1 MATATWLLPGRPHAE
16 PVAAVLRALGSNGEQ
31 GLSETEAERR
41 LQSHGANSIT
51 SRGGKPAWL
60 KFLLQFNN
68 PLLITL
74 LVVGGVKLA
83 QGKPRDALVI
93 WSVTLINAVI
103 GFVQESK
110 AESAIAALARSV
122 QTEVEVVREG
132 VRRRLA
138 SQQLV
143 PGDLVRL
150 EAGARVPADLRL
162 VQSRNLHT
170 DESALTGES
179 LPVGKGTTHVEAEAP
194 LAERIGM
201 AYAGSFVTA
210 GQGLGL
216 VVATG
221 DATEMGRI
229 STALQEQVDL
239 ATPLTSKFARFSR
252 TLLKAILVVAILTF
266 VAGVVRG
273 RGAEEM
279 FDAAVALA
287 VGAIPEELPA
297 IVTIT
302 LAIGVHRMARRRAI
316 IRKLPAVEA
325 LGSTTVICSDKTGT
339 LTQNRMTVQHLY
351 GGGELVAIEELWPA
365 NGSFSNVALQETV
378 LAGLLC
384 NDARPSSQQGLVG
397 DPTET
402 ALLVAADAVGLDRQ
416 QALDRHPRRDAIPF
430 ESELQFMATLHGS
443 ERILLKG
450 SVEAVLQ
457 RCSRQLDAAGQP
469 QPLDGVAIEAAVAAM
484 AARGE
489 RVLAFAIGKADSAL
503 EQLEHHHVAADLDFL
518 GLQGM
523 LDPPRPEAIKAVA
536 ACQAAGI
543 RVKMITGDHLE
554 TARAIASQMGI
565 GRGVHA
571 ADRSGELPA
580 VDGRELAAL
589 APDAIA
595 SLVDRVDVFARVAP
609 AQKLQLVQALQA
621 NGEVV
626 AMTGD
631 GVNDAPALKQADIGI
646 AMGEGGTEVARQAA
660 DMLLTD
666 DNFATIEAAVE
677 EGRTVYLNL
686 RKTLAFVLPVNGGAS
701 MTILLSAVLGAPLP
715 ITALQVLWLNMI
727 TSLTMSIA
735 LAFEP
740 IAPQLMQQ
748 PPRPPAQP
756 LLTGSLVRRVLVVS
770 LFNWLVIYGLFFWSQ
785 QRSGDLALARTM
797 AIQGLVLAHLIYL
810 ASISQLRS
818 GLLALPRNGWRALGH
833 APAALWAIAATVL
846 VQSLFSQTQAMNSFF
861 STAPLN
867 LEQLLVC
874 ALPMLLMLPV
884 AWIGERI
891 DPTTGRSSPWAF
903 RHPQ

>member
-1 MATATWLLPGRPHAE
+1 MATASWLLPTHPHAE
-16 PVAAVLRALGSNGEQ
+16 PVARVLQALGSNGEL
-31 GLSETEAERR
+31 GLSEAEAERR

-60 KFLLQFNN
+60 RFALQFNN

-74 LVVGGVKLA
+74 LVVGSVKLA
-83 QGKPRDALVI
+83 QGHPRDALVI
-93 WSVTLINAVI
+93 WSVTVINAVI

-122 QTEVEVVREG
+122 QTEVEVVRSG
-132 VRRRLA
+132 VRHRLDSA
-138 SQQLV
+138 RLV

-150 EAGARVPADLRL
+150 EAGARIPADLRL
-162 VQSRNLHT
+162 LQSRNLHA
-170 DESALTGES
+170 DEAALTGES
-179 LPVGKGTTHVEAEAP
+179 LPVSKGTTAVEAGAP
-194 LAERIGM
+194 LAERVGM
-201 AYAGSFVTA
+201 AYAGTFVTA
-210 GQGLGL
+210 GQALGV
-216 VVATG
+216 VVASG
-221 DATEMGRI
+221 DHTEVGRI
-229 STALQEQVDL
+229 STSLQEQVDL
-239 ATPLTSKFARFSR
+239 STPLTRKFGRFSR
-252 TLLKAILVVAILTF
+252 TLLKAILVVAGLTF
-266 VAGVVRG
+266 VIGMVRG
-273 RGAEEM
+273 RGAEDM

-297 IVTIT
+297 VVTIT

-365 NGSFSNVALQETV
+365 NGSFGNVALQETV

-402 ALLVAADAVGLDRQ
+402 ALLVAADVAGIDRQ
-416 QALDRHPRRDAIPF
+416 QALERHPRRDAIPF
-430 ESELQFMATLHGS
+430 ESEQQFMATLHGS

-469 QPLDGVAIEAAVAAM
+469 QPLDGAAIEAAVAAM

-489 RVLAFAIGKADSAL
+489 RVLAFAIGQADPSL
-503 EQLEHHHVAADLDFL
+503 ELLEHHHVAANLDFL

-523 LDPPRPEAIKAVA
+523 LDPPRPEAIRAVA

-554 TARAIASQMGI
+554 TARTIAQQMGI
-565 GRGVHA
+565 GRGAQPVA
-571 ADRSGELPA
+571 AEPLLPVA
-580 VDGRELAAL
+580 IDGVALAAL
-589 APDAIA
+589 PPDAL
-595 SLVDRVDVFARVAP
+595 SELVDRVDVFARVAP

-621 NGEVV
+621 NGAVV

-646 AMGEGGTEVARQAA
+646 AMGGGGTEVARQAA

-666 DNFATIEAAVE
+666 DNFATIEAAIE
-677 EGRTVYLNL
+677 EGRSVYLNL

-701 MTILLSAVLGAPLP
+701 MTILLGALLATPLP

-727 TSLTMSIA
+727 CSLTMSIA

-740 IAPQLMQQ
+740 IAPGLMAQ
-748 PPRPPAQP
+748 PPRPPEQP
-756 LLTGSLVRRVLVVS
+756 LLTAALIRRVLVVS
-770 LFNWLVIYGLFFWSQ
+770 LFNWMVIFGLFFWSE
-785 QRSGDLALARTM
+785 QRTGDLALARTM
-797 AIQGLVLAHLIYL
+797 AVQGLVLAHLVYL
-810 ASISQLRS
+810 ASISQLRD
-818 GLLALPRNGWRALGH
+818 GFLVLPRQGWRALGR
-833 APAALWAIAATVL
+833 APAVLLAIAGTIA
-846 VQSLFSQTQAMNSFF
+846 VQALFSQNSAMNSFF
-861 STAPLN
+861 GTAPLN
-867 LEQLLVC
+867 SGQLLSC
-874 ALPMLLMLPV
+874 ALPMLLMLPA
-884 AWIGERI
+884 AWLGERL
-891 DPTTGRSSPWAF
+891 DPTRVAAGRC
-903 RHPQ
+903 H